1 MSVTEATPP
10 KEPIPQS
17 LHDQALDN
25 LRYIRATMEG
35 AEGFTGV
42 SGWGE
47 MLVGA
52 TALVA
57 TAVTAAFPSAWL
69 NIWSIELGVAIVIS
83 VISMLRKANATGVS
97 LLSKSFRRFALGL
110 VPPLVAGAAVTVLF
124 FRIDMTDYL
133 PGVWLLAYG
142 TAVMTGGAY
151 SVGVV
156 PVMGGCF
163 GVLGLAALF
172 SPLHWGP
179 YFMAVGFGGLHIL
192 FGFLIRRRHGG

>member
-1 MSVTEATPP
+1 MRLTHPTPP
-10 KEPIPQS
+10 DDDRPAS

-47 MLVGA
+47 MLVGT

-57 TAVTAAFPSAWL
+57 TGFTVALPESWL
-69 NIWSIELGVAIVIS
+69 TIWSIELGVAIVLSI
-83 VISMLRKANATGVS
+83 ISMLRKASSTGVA
-97 LLSKSFRRFALGL
+97 LMSKSFRRFALGL
-110 VPPLVAGAAVTVLF
+110 VPPLLAGAGLTALFVTLGL
-124 FRIDMTDYL
+124 TDYL
-133 PGVWLLAYG
+133 PGLWLLAYG

-156 PVMGGCF
+156 PIMGGCF
-163 GVLGLAALF
+163 SALGIAALF
-172 SPLHWGP
+172 SPHWGP

-192 FGFLIRRRHGG
+192 FGFLIWRRHGG

>member
-1 MSVTEATPP
+1 MNIPTPTPP
-10 KEPIPQS
+10 DQEHPQS

-57 TAVTAAFPSAWL
+57 TAVTMALPASWL
-69 NIWSIELGVAIVIS
+69 TIWSLELGVAIVLS
-83 VISMLRKANATGVS
+83 VISMLRKAGATGVS
-97 LLSKSFRRFALGL
+97 LQSKSFRRFALGL
-110 VPPLVAGAAVTVLF
+110 VPPLVAGAALTALF
-124 FRIDMTDYL
+124 FQIGLTDYL
-133 PGVWLLAYG
+133 PGLWLLAYG

-163 GVLGLAALF
+163 GLLGLAALF

-179 YFMAVGFGGLHIL
+179 YFMAAGFGGLHIL

>member
-1 MSVTEATPP
+1 MGVTRPTPP
-10 KEPIPQS
+10 EEGMPQS

-47 MLVGA
+47 MLVGS

-57 TAVTAAFPSAWL
+57 TAVNVAFPAAWL
-69 NIWSIELGVAIVIS
+69 TIWSIELGIAIVIS
-83 VISMLRKANATGVS
+83 VISMWNKASATGVS

-110 VPPLVAGAAVTVLF
+110 VPPLVAGAALTVLF
-124 FRIDMTDYL
+124 FRIGLTDYL
-133 PGVWLLAYG
+133 PGLWLLAYG
-142 TAVMTGGAY
+142 TAIMAGGAY
-151 SVGVV
+151 SVGIV

-163 GVLGLAALF
+163 GALGVAAFF

-179 YFMAVGFGGLHIL
+179 YFMAAGFGGLHIL
-192 FGFLIRRRHGG
+192 FGYLIRRRHGG